1 MADDHPSALP
11 ALPAQPERNAPESRR
26 IGRRDAGSLCPGRHA
41 ARKRGWIR
49 SRGPR
54 LHDAALHA
62 PALVQ
67 PDAKHLPMMTAAQR
81 EMIANDYAERAF
93 FVSGVEP
100 GVILSDFEDKAAKV
114 ASGALSYEEAQQA
127 IRETLRQQGYR
138 PPATGQG
145 GIQDLSSWVRIQV
158 VMETNAAMAHG
169 YRNWYNW
176 TQDEDTAAFKFYRSQ
191 GREDPRYWA
200 ERWNRARAGLE
211 EEATEAVSS
220 GFIRGETVGYALASS
235 DIWIRLSRFGTP
247 YPPFDYLSGMNIA
260 PIGAE
265 EARAAGLDVSRVR
278 PAPASFNATL
288 ESNAQG
294 VTEANKKK
302 IRGILK
308 DALRVSNESDG
319 NTTFVYT
326 DPNGTR
332 PYTDAELAELL
343 SGDFPEEIPLRQAQ
357 AFRLAAAGGAVAGT
371 LASLYLDRLLD
382 RLFSEPEGVWF
393 ARPADVAGAS
403 SRQFIPVSRK
413 EEGEFTWRLTSGHV
427 KKVEDVAGAIRVEL
441 PTPYVLP
448 VKWL

>member
-1 MADDHPSALP
+1 
-11 ALPAQPERNAPESRR
+11 
-26 IGRRDAGSLCPGRHA
+26 
-41 ARKRGWIR
+41 
-49 SRGPR
+49 
-54 LHDAALHA
+54 
-62 PALVQ
+62 
-67 PDAKHLPMMTAAQR
+67 MMTAAQR

-158 VMETNAAMAHG
+158 VMETNAVMAHG

-220 GFIRGETVGYALASS
+220 GFIRGDIVGYALTCS

-260 PIGAE
+260 PISAD
-265 EARAAGLDVSRVR
+265 EARAAGLEVSRVR

-302 IRGILK
+302 IRSILK
-308 DALRVSNESDG
+308 DALRVNNENDG

-332 PYTDAELAELL
+332 PYMDAELAELL

-382 RLFSEPEGVWF
+382 RLFSEPEDVWF
-393 ARPADVAGAS
+393 ARPADVAAAS

-427 KKVEDVAGAIRVEL
+427 RKVEDVAGALHVEL

>member
-1 MADDHPSALP
+1 
-11 ALPAQPERNAPESRR
+11 
-26 IGRRDAGSLCPGRHA
+26 
-41 ARKRGWIR
+41 
-49 SRGPR
+49 
-54 LHDAALHA
+54 
-62 PALVQ
+62 
-67 PDAKHLPMMTAAQR
+67 MMTAAQM

-100 GVILSDFEDKAAKV
+100 GVILSDFEDKAGKV
-114 ASGALSYEEAQQA
+114 ATGALSYEEAQQA

-138 PPATGQG
+138 PPETGQG
-145 GIQDLSSWVRIQV
+145 GIQDLSSWLRIQV

-176 TQDEDTAAFKFYRSQ
+176 TQDDSTAAFKFYRSQ

-200 ERWNRARAGLE
+200 ERWNRARSGLE
-211 EEATEAVSS
+211 KEATEAVSS

-235 DIWIRLSRFGTP
+235 EIWIRLSRFGTP

-288 ESNAQG
+288 ESNAVG
-294 VTEANKKK
+294 ITNANADK
-302 IRGILK
+302 IRRVLK
-308 DALRVSNESDG
+308 DAVRVEKEKEG
-319 NTTFVYT
+319 NTTFAYT

-332 PYTDAELAELL
+332 PYTDAELAEILA
-343 SGDFPEEIPLRQAQ
+343 GDFPEEIPLRQAQ

-382 RLFSEPEGVWF
+382 RLASEPEGDWY
-393 ARPADVAGAS
+393 ARPADVAAAS
-403 SRQFIPVSRK
+403 SRQYIPVSPK
-413 EEGEFTWRLTSGHV
+413 EEGEFTYPITSGHV
-427 KKVEDVAGAIRVEL
+427 RKVEDVAGALNVEL
-441 PTPYVLP
+441 STPYVLP

>member
-1 MADDHPSALP
+1 
-11 ALPAQPERNAPESRR
+11 
-26 IGRRDAGSLCPGRHA
+26 
-41 ARKRGWIR
+41 
-49 SRGPR
+49 
-54 LHDAALHA
+54 
-62 PALVQ
+62 
-67 PDAKHLPMMTAAQR
+67 MMTAAQR

-145 GIQDLSSWVRIQV
+145 GIRDLSSWVRIQV

-220 GFIRGETVGYALASS
+220 GFIRGETVGYALAAS
-235 DIWIRLSRFGTP
+235 DIWVRLSRFGTP

-260 PIGAE
+260 PVGAE

-278 PAPASFNATL
+278 TAPASFNATL
-288 ESNAQG
+288 ESNAKG
-294 VTEANKKK
+294 VTESNRNK
-302 IRGILK
+302 IRRILK
-308 DALRVSNESDG
+308 DAVRVKAGNDG
-319 NTTFVYT
+319 NTTFTYT

-332 PYTDAELAELL
+332 PYTDAELADVL

-371 LASLYLDRLLD
+371 LAALYLDRLLD
-382 RLFSEPEGVWF
+382 RLSSEPEGVWY
-393 ARPADVAGAS
+393 ARPADVAAAT
-403 SRQFIPVSRK
+403 SRQYIPVSPK
-413 EEGEFTWRLTSGHV
+413 EEGEFTWRLNSGHV
-427 KKVEDVAGAIRVEL
+427 KKVEDVAGALRVEL

-448 VKWL
+448 SKWL

>member
-1 MADDHPSALP
+1 M
-11 ALPAQPERNAPESRR
+11 
-26 IGRRDAGSLCPGRHA
+26 
-41 ARKRGWIR
+41 
-49 SRGPR
+49 
-54 LHDAALHA
+54 
-62 PALVQ
+62 
-67 PDAKHLPMMTAAQR
+67 
-81 EMIANDYAERAF
+81 
-93 FVSGVEP
+93 SGVEP
-100 GVILSDFEDKAAKV
+100 GVILSEFEDKAAKV

-145 GIQDLSSWVRIQV
+145 GIRDLSSWVRIQV

-294 VTEANKKK
+294 VTDANKKK

-308 DALRVSNESDG
+308 DALRVNNENDG

-357 AFRLAAAGGAVAGT
+357 AFRLAAAGGSVAGT

-382 RLFSEPEGVWF
+382 RLFSEPEDVWF
-393 ARPADVAGAS
+393 ARPADVAAAS

-427 KKVEDVAGAIRVEL
+427 KKVEDVAGALRVEL

>member
-1 MADDHPSALP
+1 
-11 ALPAQPERNAPESRR
+11 
-26 IGRRDAGSLCPGRHA
+26 
-41 ARKRGWIR
+41 
-49 SRGPR
+49 
-54 LHDAALHA
+54 
-62 PALVQ
+62 
-67 PDAKHLPMMTAAQR
+67 MMTAAQM

-100 GVILSDFEDKAAKV
+100 GIILSDFEDKAEKV

-127 IRETLRQQGYR
+127 IRETLRRQGYR

-145 GIQDLSSWVRIQV
+145 GIRDLSSWVRIQV
-158 VMETNAAMAHG
+158 VMETNAAMARG

-220 GFIRGETVGYALASS
+220 GFIRGETVGYALAAS

-288 ESNAQG
+288 ESNA
-294 VTEANKKK
+294 VSITDANADK
-302 IRGILK
+302 IRRILK
-308 DALRVSNESDG
+308 DAVRVAKEKRRNG
-319 NTTFVYT
+319 NTTFTYT

-343 SGDFPEEIPLRQAQ
+343 TGDFPEEIPLRQAQ

-382 RLFSEPEGVWF
+382 RLLSEPEGVWF
-393 ARPADVAGAS
+393 ARPADVAAAS

-413 EEGEFTWRLTSGHV
+413 EEGEFTWRLASGHV
-427 KKVEDVAGAIRVEL
+427 RKVEDVAGALRVEL

>member
-1 MADDHPSALP
+1 
-11 ALPAQPERNAPESRR
+11 
-26 IGRRDAGSLCPGRHA
+26 
-41 ARKRGWIR
+41 
-49 SRGPR
+49 
-54 LHDAALHA
+54 
-62 PALVQ
+62 
-67 PDAKHLPMMTAAQR
+67 MMTAAQM

-100 GVILSDFEDKAAKV
+100 GVILSDFEDKASQV
-114 ASGALSYEEAQQA
+114 ASGALSYEEAQRA

-200 ERWNRARAGLE
+200 ERWNRARVGLE

-220 GFIRGETVGYALASS
+220 GFIRGETVGYALAAS
-235 DIWIRLSRFGTP
+235 DIWVRLSRFGTP

-260 PIGAE
+260 PVGAE

-288 ESNAQG
+288 ESNAKG
-294 VTEANKKK
+294 VTESNRNK
-302 IRGILK
+302 IRRILK
-308 DALRVSNESDG
+308 DAVRVKTGNDG
-319 NTTFVYT
+319 DTTFAYT

-332 PYTDAELAELL
+332 PYTDAELAEVL

-371 LASLYLDRLLD
+371 LAALYQDRLLD
-382 RLFSEPEGVWF
+382 RLSSEPEGVWY
-393 ARPADVAGAS
+393 ARPADVAAAS
-403 SRQFIPVSRK
+403 SRQYIHVSRK

-427 KKVEDVAGAIRVEL
+427 KKVEDVAGALRVEL

-448 VKWL
+448 SKWL

>member
-1 MADDHPSALP
+1 
-11 ALPAQPERNAPESRR
+11 
-26 IGRRDAGSLCPGRHA
+26 
-41 ARKRGWIR
+41 
-49 SRGPR
+49 
-54 LHDAALHA
+54 
-62 PALVQ
+62 
-67 PDAKHLPMMTAAQR
+67 MMTAAQM

-100 GVILSDFEDKAAKV
+100 GVILSDFEEKAGKV

-145 GIQDLSSWVRIQV
+145 GIQDLSSWLRIQV

-176 TQDEDTAAFKFYRSQ
+176 AQDDDTAAFKFYRSQ

-211 EEATEAVSS
+211 DEATEAVSS
-220 GFIRGETVGYALASS
+220 GFIRGETVGYALAAS

-260 PIGAE
+260 PVGAE
-265 EARAAGLDVSRVR
+265 EASAAGLDVSRVR

-288 ESNAQG
+288 ESNADG
-294 VTEANKKK
+294 ITNANADK
-302 IRGILK
+302 IRRVLK
-308 DALRVSNESDG
+308 DAVRVKKEKDG
-319 NTTFVYT
+319 NTTFTYT

-332 PYTDAELAELL
+332 PYKDAELAELL
-343 SGDFPEEIPLRQAQ
+343 TGDFPEEIPLRQAQ
-357 AFRLAAAGGAVAGT
+357 AFRLAAAGGVVAGT
-371 LASLYLDRLLD
+371 LASLYLDRMLD
-382 RLFSEPEGVWF
+382 RLVSEREGVWY
-393 ARPADVAGAS
+393 ARPADVASAPFL
-403 SRQFIPVSRK
+403 QYIPVSQK
-413 EEGEFTWRLTSGHV
+413 EEGEFTYPITSGHV
-427 KKVEDVAGAIRVEL
+427 RKVKDVAGALNVEV
-441 PTPYVLP
+441 PTPYVLS